1 MTRGSDEE
9 QLLETIT
16 ELLGDPAHDHN
27 PLREPLAR
35 LLELSTAQR
44 ERLERLIRISDGFH
58 EIAREEKHGLAEECD
73 THLRRLERLVR
84 ISDRYQESLRELSES
99 LREEA
104 LHDPL
109 TGLGNRRYL
118 VERLEAEL
126 ERCRRNGTPL
136 SLGVL
141 DVDYFKAVND
151 RLGHERG
158 DRLLCHISDVL
169 ADQLREYDLCGRW
182 GGEEFVLVFPETTAD
197 EAVAVCDR
205 LRRTIR
211 DTPTPADLA
220 VDRVTVS
227 IGISTTEEEPE
238 GSYSA
243 AIDRADRRMLAA
255 KEAGRDRVSGPPG

>member
-1 MTRGSDEE
+1 MTRGRDEE

-58 EIAREEKHGLAEECD
+58 EIAREEKRGLAEECD

-99 LREEA
+99 LREAA

-126 ERCRRNGTPL
+126 ERCRRNGAPL

-158 DRLLCHISDVL
+158 DRLLCHISDLL

-182 GGEEFVLVFPETTAD
+182 GGEEFVLVLPETTAE
-197 EAVAVCDR
+197 EAKAICDR

-220 VDRVTVS
+220 VDRITVS
-227 IGISTTEEEPE
+227 IGISTTEEDPD

-243 AIDRADRRMLAA
+243 AIDRADRRMLVA
-255 KEAGRDRVSGPPG
+255 KEAGRDRVCGPSL

>member
-1 MTRGSDEE
+1 VTRGRDEE
-9 QLLETIT
+9 QLLQTIT

-58 EIAREEKHGLAEECD
+58 QIAREEKRGLAEECD

-84 ISDRYQESLRELSES
+84 ISDRYQESLREISES

-118 VERLEAEL
+118 TERLEAEM
-126 ERCRRNGTPL
+126 ERCRRNGAPL

-182 GGEEFVLVFPETTAD
+182 GGEEFVLVFPETTAE

-220 VDRVTVS
+220 VDRITVS
-227 IGISTTEEEPE
+227 IGISTMGEDPE
-238 GSYSA
+238 GSYA
-243 AIDRADRRMLAA
+243 TAIDRADRRMLAA

>member
-1 MTRGSDEE
+1 VTGVRAED

-16 ELLGDPAHDHN
+16 GLLGDPAHDSN

-35 LLELSTAQR
+35 LLALSTAQR

-58 EIAREEKHGLAEECD
+58 EIAREEKRGLAEECD

-99 LREEA
+99 RREEA

-109 TGLGNRRYL
+109 TGLGNRRFL
-118 VERLEAEL
+118 TERLEAEL
-126 ERCRRNGTPL
+126 QRCRRNGAPL

-151 RLGHERG
+151 RLGHEGG
-158 DRLLCHISDVL
+158 DRLLCHISNVL

-182 GGEEFVLVFPETTAD
+182 GGEEFVLVFPETTAE

-211 DTPTPADLA
+211 DTPGPEGLA
-220 VDRVTVS
+220 VGTVTVS
-227 IGISTTEEEPE
+227 IGISTTEEDPD
-238 GSYSA
+238 GGYTA

-255 KEAGRDRVSGPPG
+255 KEAGRDRVSGPPA